1 MASYEYRPFPY
12 RRAPELDGT
21 TGEYPVAIVGA
32 GPVGLSAA
40 IDLALRGVPSVVLDD
55 NDVVSVGSRAI
66 CWAKRTLEIFD
77 RLGVGDRMVAKG
89 VTWKLG
95 RFYHGDREISSIDL
109 LPEPG
114 HKMPAF
120 VNLQQ
125 YYVEQYLVERAGDF
139 PDLIDLR
146 WKNKVTGIEAS
157 DAGVRLDVE
166 TPDGPYGLRAQW
178 VIAADGARSP
188 IRKALGLELVGQLFE
203 ERFLIVDVRLPAERP
218 NERHFWF
225 RPNFDPG
232 ESVLVHRQPD
242 SVYRVDFQLGPQAD
256 PEAER
261 RAERVKERVE
271 AVFGKGVA
279 YELEWA
285 SVYMFRCARLDRLVH
300 GRVIFAGDSA
310 HVVSPFGAR
319 GGNGGIQDI
328 DNLAWKLALVV
339 TGEAQPELMAS
350 YDEERGRGADEN
362 VLNSARTTR
371 FMTPKTAVERAYRDA
386 VLALAAEHPSA
397 RSLVNGG
404 RLSRPC
410 MLDGFALQSPDE
422 TRLPEMTRPGASC
435 PDAPMEDSEGRSCWL
450 LNALGDG
457 FTAMVFVDDEEGAA
471 QSWPALPPEMRLLA
485 IAPRA
490 LGRSTVPTLVDA
502 EGIARERY
510 GGGPGVTY
518 LIRPDQHVAARF
530 DRFDPAALQRA
541 HARATGRLDEPARAA
556 A

>member
-157 DAGVRLDVE
+157 DAGVRLGIE
-166 TPDGPYGLRAQW
+166 TPDGPYGLQAQW

-225 RPNFDPG
+225 KPTFDPG

-242 SVYRVDFQLGPQAD
+242 DVYRVDFQLGPHAD

-261 RAERVKERVE
+261 APDRVRARVE
-271 AVFGKGVA
+271 AVFGKGVE

-310 HVVSPFGAR
+310 PVVSPFAGTTMTET
-319 GGNGGIQDI
+319 
-328 DNLAWKLALVV
+328 V
-339 TGEAQPELMAS
+339 
-350 YDEERGRGADEN
+350 EE
-362 VLNSARTTR
+362 
-371 FMTPKTAVERAYRDA
+371 
-386 VLALAAEHPSA
+386 
-397 RSLVNGG
+397 
-404 RLSRPC
+404 
-410 MLDGFALQSPDE
+410 
-422 TRLPEMTRPGASC
+422 
-435 PDAPMEDSEGRSCWL
+435 
-450 LNALGDG
+450 
-457 FTAMVFVDDEEGAA
+457 
-471 QSWPALPPEMRLLA
+471 
-485 IAPRA
+485 
-490 LGRSTVPTLVDA
+490 
-502 EGIARERY
+502 
-510 GGGPGVTY
+510 
-518 LIRPDQHVAARF
+518 
-530 DRFDPAALQRA
+530 
-541 HARATGRLDEPARAA
+541 
-556 A
+556 